1 MRRFDLVRKEDV
13 SGVSGLGVVAEG
25 VEFTD
30 GTCVLRWFGK
40 WPSSAFYSSLADL
53 IAIHGHEGR
62 TSVEIA
68 ELEAVLERLVWA
80 AEPYIEHL
88 RPEPGVKPDN
98 AVDAEAFAALDAARQ
113 ALQPDP

>member
-1 MRRFDLVRKEDV
+1 MRRSNLVRNEDV

-30 GTCVLRWFGK
+30 GSCVLRWFGK

-68 ELEAVLERLVWA
+68 ELETVLERLVWA
-80 AEPYIEHL
+80 AESYIRLDPWL
-88 RPEPGVKPDN
+88 RDN
-98 AVDAEAFAALDAARQ
+98 AVDAE
-113 ALQPDP
+113 